1 MARRN
6 MISEKILA
14 SACEALTAW
23 EDGATLDD
31 CLDALEEVDQKEGYN
46 GRAIKPAVSSL
57 LFEYFRHKGF
67 VDLLIRRF
75 ARKGDVHKE
84 VRIILQC
91 AITQMLYQTG
101 IAAESAVNVAV
112 DHTKNKLGRARSSF
126 INALLRAVSASPDK
140 GNSRN
145 EIFPDVLYK
154 KYLADH
160 GEEKTKEILA
170 NFASNPLPCFR
181 MREELGKEV
190 LDGYGASLIPSFPD
204 EEELVLPFP
213 FYEFSNAKEFF
224 ASRIQDSGR
233 VYVQDPATSLSIG
246 LARKAFPEGIITGKV
261 LDCCAA
267 PGGKTL
273 MLADLTTDKGAKII
287 AADRSKQRCALMN
300 INFKRAGIRS
310 TVKHLSAQE
319 SYFPAESFSLILAD
333 VPCSNT
339 GVIRR
344 RPDAPWRF
352 SEKKLQ
358 ELVSLQKEILSSIA
372 PLVQKNGFLLYSTCS
387 IEKEEDMDQVK
398 NFLAEHPDF
407 SLVSEK
413 LLFPARYHDGAY
425 AALLKKNA

>member
-1 MARRN
+1 MAKRN
-6 MISEKILA
+6 MISEKIL
-14 SACEALTAW
+14 SCACAALTSW
-23 EDGATLDD
+23 EEGATLDD
-31 CLDALEEVDQKEGYN
+31 CLDLLEEVDQKEGYN

-67 VDLLIRRF
+67 VDHLIRKF

-112 DHTKNKLGRARSSF
+112 DHTKYTLGRARSSF
-126 INALLRAVSASPDK
+126 INALLRAVSASMDREKENAGKILFP
-140 GNSRN
+140 
-145 EIFPDVLYK
+145 EILHK

-160 GEEKTKEILA
+160 GKEKTEEILA
-170 NFASNPLPCFR
+170 HFASNPLPCFR
-181 MREELGKEV
+181 MREELSKET
-190 LDGYGASLIPSFPD
+190 LDQYGANLIGAFPD
-204 EEELVLPFP
+204 GEQIFP
-213 FYEFSNAKEFF
+213 FYEFSNVKEFF

-358 ELVSLQKEILSSIA
+358 ELVALQKEILSSIA

-387 IEKEEDMDQVK
+387 IEKEEDMEQIK

-425 AALLKKNA
+425 AALLQKKP